1 MSAREVAL
9 QTVRDVMGE
18 AGRAA
23 QSAFGY
29 RSEQAG
35 LDPRDVAFAGQLAYG
50 SIKMRRL
57 LDWYLKP
64 YVGERRKELPPTILE
79 ILRLGIY
86 QLRMMRGVEQHA
98 AVYETVNLAL
108 RHGHRGTAGLVNAVL
123 RRFERDQAAEPAEA
137 DFSDRYEY
145 LGTRHSLPTWLVK
158 IYAARFGVEP
168 LEAILGGINQR
179 PQLAVTVNTAQS
191 DLASVLEALGRRG
204 LTGRPS
210 EYVREAL
217 VVEGSGAF
225 LAGVEDRRF
234 VQQSES
240 AAMAVDLLDPQ
251 PGESVIEYCA
261 GRGNKTLQIAA
272 RQHPDA
278 KVEAL
283 ELDARRSERI
293 SARML
298 AAGLEGV
305 AVVTGD
311 ARLVTGDRAEAILV
325 DAPCS
330 ATGILGR
337 RPEARWRK
345 EAGDGARLAIA
356 QEELLRA
363 AVTRLKPGGRLLYSV
378 CSVDRR
384 EGEAVVEA
392 VCAAEVGLR
401 PVPFPERYREFRV
414 AEGMLIVPPGIA
426 GRDGFFLASLT
437 R

>member
-1 MSAREVAL
+1 MNAREVAL

-18 AGRAA
+18 SARPA
-23 QSAFGY
+23 QSAFSY

-35 LDPRDVAFAGQLAYG
+35 LDARDMAFAGQLAYG

-64 YVGERRKELPPTILE
+64 YVGTRRKDLPPTILE
-79 ILRLGIY
+79 VLRLGIY
-86 QLRMMRGVEQHA
+86 QLRMMGGVEQHA

-123 RRFERDQAAEPAEA
+123 RRFEREHPAEPTEA
-137 DFSDRYEY
+137 DFADRYEY
-145 LGTRHSLPTWLVK
+145 LGTLYSLPTWLVK
-158 IYAARFGVEP
+158 IYAARFEAER
-168 LEAILGGINQR
+168 LEAILEGLNQR
-179 PQLAVTVNTAQS
+179 PQLAVTVNTGQA
-191 DLASVLEALGRRG
+191 DLAAVVESLGERG
-204 LTGRPS
+204 LVARPS
-210 EYVREAL
+210 EFVRDTL
-217 VVEGSGAF
+217 VVTGSGASF
-225 LAGVEDRRF
+225 VGVEDPRF

-251 PGESVIEYCA
+251 PGERVIEYCA

-272 RQHPDA
+272 RQHPRA
-278 KVEAL
+278 SVEAL
-283 ELDARRSERI
+283 ELDARRSEQI

-298 AAGLEGV
+298 AAGLQGV

-311 ARLVTGDRAEAILV
+311 ARLVTGARAEAILV

-330 ATGILGR
+330 STGILGR

-345 EAGDGARLAIA
+345 DPGDGARLALA
-356 QEELLRA
+356 QEDLLRA
-363 AVTRLKPGGRLLYSV
+363 AFTRLEPGGRLLYSV

-384 EGEAVVEA
+384 EGETVVEA
-392 VCAAEVGLR
+392 VCAGEAALK
-401 PVPFPERYREFRV
+401 PAPFPERYREFAV
-414 AEGMLIVPPGIA
+414 AEGMLIVPPGIE
-426 GRDGFFLASLT
+426 GRDGFFFASLT